1 MASNDKVEI
10 GISGDTTKFEKSL
23 RDIDAAMA
31 SLKAKATIL
40 KKALELDPSN
50 IDKMQQLQKNLQQQ
64 LEISKNKAS
73 QLKNELGG
81 IGKSTPDNQN
91 KWISLQTS
99 LTNTGIQ
106 ADRLESNIKGIDSA
120 IRNGSWQAQAEIDM
134 NDSAVNGKIDGFK
147 SKFKGIRETAVN
159 TFQEIGSKAVSAL
172 GNGLKGWVSGAMDTQ
187 KAMNSLKTT
196 MNFAGNGSE
205 FDSLS
210 KRMTTLSK
218 GTNANTGDTLKLAS
232 TFIGLGSSA
241 KEAGDRTDALVK
253 ANQAFGGSGED
264 LEGIA
269 QAYSQMSDA
278 GKVTS
283 DNIEQLTG
291 NNVAFGSAIKSTIME
306 MNPALKQY
314 GSFAGA
320 SEAGA
325 ISVDMLDKAMTSLGK
340 SGGGSAATIGEA
352 WDNFS
357 ETMSTALLPAI
368 DALTPAISGI
378 ISSISAS
385 SEQFGKMLE
394 QMIKWILELYKS
406 LQENGAL
413 DSFIEVWSNLKGIFD
428 AVVGIIGDVISS
440 FLGINSE
447 TDKSSS
453 SIESISKDIS
463 IFANWLSNITKNLS
477 DFLTNL
483 KENKGQMDLVKVSI
497 SALAG
502 AFAGF
507 KIATTIMKGIETFKS
522 LKTAIQNGTMAL
534 KIMNAV
540 SKANIWVAVA
550 SAVAALVVALIYFFT
565 QTKLGKEIWENFVN
579 FLKTTWEGILTFF
592 QGLGTWF
599 SELWTGMVEVAKEIW
614 NTIVEFFTNIV
625 IGIQEKW
632 TAFTTFWTELW
643 NTIIEIING
652 VWQIILEAVG
662 IFIQNVTTFFQSL
675 IEVVQSIINFWLEI
689 FNLGLQTIL
698 AVVAFVINGVSLIW
712 QGLIAI
718 VNNVWLAILTF
729 FTPIITSIQN
739 VVQLVT
745 SAIGLFFQNAWQFI
759 ASIWGAASI
768 WFSNI
773 FNAVSA
779 VVSGVFSAIGGFA
792 SNAWTTITNVFSVIG
807 SWFGEI
813 FEGAKSVVSGVFDSF
828 GNIASGAWEAIKNTF
843 GGVYEFFVNAF
854 SGVKDFIDNIF
865 GGISST
871 INGVSKAING
881 ISGTVS
887 KMFKGSLV
895 SNLPD
900 LNLNSAS
907 QGMTQ
912 NSVSTDNRTYN
923 TFNVSAG
930 GGDVTNLA
938 RAIRREFNTGRA

>member
-10 GISGDTTKFEKSL
+10 EISGDTTKFEKSL

-106 ADRLESNIKGIDSA
+106 ADRLESNIKSVDSA
-120 IRNGSWQAQAEIDM
+120 IRNGKWQTQAKIDM
-134 NDSAVNGKIDGFK
+134 DASGVDGKIDGFK

-159 TFQEIGSKAVSAL
+159 AFQEIGSKAVSAL

-196 MNFAGNGSE
+196 MNFAGNGAE

-210 KRMTTLSK
+210 QRMSTLSK
-218 GTNANTGDTLKLAS
+218 DTNANTGDTLKLAT
-232 TFIGLGSSA
+232 TFVGLGSSA

-325 ISVDMLDKAMTSLGK
+325 VSVDMLDKAMTNLGK
-340 SGGGSAATIGEA
+340 SGGGSATTIGDA
-352 WDNFS
+352 WDSFNKTIS
-357 ETMSTALLPAI
+357 LALLPAL
-368 DALTPAISGI
+368 DALTPVITSIIDSITDSMPSIISGI
-378 ISSISAS
+378 
-385 SEQFGKMLE
+385 K
-394 QMIKWILELYKS
+394 
-406 LQENGAL
+406 
-413 DSFIEVWSNLKGIFD
+413 EV
-428 AVVGIIGDVISS
+428 
-440 FLGINSE
+440 IN
-447 TDKSSS
+447 
-453 SIESISKDIS
+453 
-463 IFANWLSNITKNLS
+463 W
-477 DFLTNL
+477 L
-483 KENKGQMDLVKVSI
+483 KENWDWLSKILIIIGVF
-497 SALAG
+497 AG
-502 AFAGF
+502 AIIVINTIATVFGAIAAAVSFLLGPIGLVVLAIAAVIAIGVLVWKNWQ
-507 KIATTIMKGIETFKS
+507 KIADFAVEIWNGIKE
-522 LKTAIQNGTMAL
+522 
-534 KIMNAV
+534 
-540 SKANIWVAVA
+540 
-550 SAVAALVVALIYFFT
+550 FFT
-565 QTKLGKEIWENFVN
+565 
-579 FLKTTWEGILTFF
+579 
-592 QGLGTWF
+592 GLGTWF

-652 VWQIILEAVG
+652 VWQTILEAVG

-698 AVVAFVINGVSLIW
+698 AVVAFVINGVSLLW

-807 SWFGEI
+807 SWFGEM